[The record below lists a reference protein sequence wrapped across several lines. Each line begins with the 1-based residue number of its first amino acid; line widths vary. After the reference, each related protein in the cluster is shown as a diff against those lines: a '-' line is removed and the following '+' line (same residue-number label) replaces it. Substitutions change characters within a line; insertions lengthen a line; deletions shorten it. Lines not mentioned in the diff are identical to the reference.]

1 MKEKLHQAERA
12 QLNFAA
18 AASHELRTPLH
29 QINAAAALLRQ
40 SLQHALTASPAGS
53 PSLAKSEGG
62 PPDAPISSSTDDNG
76 TSRTPFGAEDRADA
90 MAHLEMI
97 ETNGVALGQ
106 ILENIIDTLDIGRL
120 SANLEETL
128 AMDKRGQGVVAMD
141 GTGQAELANAAAAA
155 RASGAVPPALMVN
168 GDDRVNLGDLLEGVV
183 QGTISMENKARRI
196 SGLKSLDDVEVVLEV
211 MPRLRGRWLMA
222 SNPGPLIRWVV
233 GVLWG

>member
-53 PSLAKSEGG
+53 PSLAKDDAGPPGVPAEGG
-62 PPDAPISSSTDDNG
+62 GRPDRP
-76 TSRTPFGAEDRADA
+76 PFGAEDKADA
-90 MAHLEMI
+90 MAHLDMI
-97 ETNGVALGQ
+97 ETNGEALGQ

-120 SANLEETL
+120 SANLEETI
-128 AMDKRGQGVVAMD
+128 AMGKQNAAGLSVTGP
-141 GTGQAELANAAAAA
+141 GQAELANAAAAA
-155 RASGAVPPALMVN
+155 SVPGAIPRGLVN
-168 GDDRVNLGDLLEGVV
+168 GDEKVNLADLLEGVIKDM
-183 QGTISMENKARRI
+183 ISMENKARRLA
-196 SGLKSLDDVEVVLEV
+196 SAPSLNGVEIILEV

-222 SNPGPLIRWVV
+222 SNPGPLIR
-233 GVLWG
+233 